1 MTKVAKFFSMLT
13 NDESGTA
20 VTEWVVVA
28 SIMALAGIGTYLTI
42 GGDVA
47 SILGVI
53 EGEVG
58 TMASDVA
65 GGGT

>member
-1 MTKVAKFFSMLT
+1 MSKLANIFTMLK

-53 EGEVG
+53 ETDIGS
-58 TMASDVA
+58 MRPA
-65 GGGT
+65 

>member
-1 MTKVAKFFSMLT
+1 MTKLT
-13 NDESGTA
+13 HIFATLMNDESGTA

-47 SILGVI
+47 SILTVI
-53 EGEVG
+53 EGDLG
-58 TMASDVA
+58 NLKA
-65 GGGT
+65 GVPGAV

>member
-13 NDESGTA
+13 NDERGTA

-53 EGEVG
+53 ETDVG
-58 TMASDVA
+58 AMEAGVS

>member
-1 MTKVAKFFSMLT
+1 MTKLT
-13 NDESGTA
+13 HIFATLMNDESGTA

-53 EGEVG
+53 ETDLGNLK
-58 TMASDVA
+58 
-65 GGGT
+65 GGVPGAV